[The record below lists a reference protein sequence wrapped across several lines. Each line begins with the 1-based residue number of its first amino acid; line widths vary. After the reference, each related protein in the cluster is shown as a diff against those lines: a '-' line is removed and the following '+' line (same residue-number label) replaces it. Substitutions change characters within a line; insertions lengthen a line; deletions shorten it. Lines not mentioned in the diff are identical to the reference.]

1 MYSRLDV
8 LLVYVKKKS
17 LFLVSWTQK
26 FENLNEF
33 G

>member
-8 LLVYVKKKS
+8 LLVYAKKKS
-17 LFLVSWTQK
+17 LFLVSCTQK